1 MNSLYHAMLVDV
13 NKCHDAKKHQN
24 VSKIH
29 EVNWHKDVR
38 KSQNVRKNQVVRKQM
53 NIRKHPD
60 FRRLPCFR
68 KDNNNVRKQES
79 PAKLTRQDNMLR
91 RRCSQATSLPSIQEE
106 EGTLQ
111 PRQLLQQL
119 GEILQDPEEV
129 LQQPGN
135 PCDETKGQRGRRIGQ
150 GKDKRRWIHRLW
162 AKLRQ
167 SRYINI

>member
-13 NKCHDAKKHQN
+13 NKYHDAKKHQN
-24 VSKIH
+24 ISKIH
-29 EVNWHKDVR
+29 EVNWHKEVR

-53 NIRKHPD
+53 NTRKHSD
-60 FRRLPCFR
+60 FRMLPCFR
-68 KDNNNVRKQES
+68 KHNNNVRTQES

-119 GEILQDPEEV
+119 GEVLQETGEV

-150 GKDKRRWIHRLW
+150 GNDKRRWIHRLW
-162 AKLRQ
+162 AKLCQ